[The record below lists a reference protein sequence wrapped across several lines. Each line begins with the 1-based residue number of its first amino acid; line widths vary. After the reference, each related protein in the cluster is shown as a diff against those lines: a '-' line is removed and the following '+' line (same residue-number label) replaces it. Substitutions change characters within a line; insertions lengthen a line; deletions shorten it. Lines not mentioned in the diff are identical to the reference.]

1 MSADGRP
8 FGTLELRALVFSFGC
23 AACLSIDFGPDPSE
37 VERSPARAIEELCKK
52 QRYELEGSARRTE
65 GITGGSCAFSVGPD
79 AGVVRFIV
87 TDAVSS
93 PYSRYW
99 FEVLL
104 ADEDGTNGR
113 WDTVPGESHALG
125 MAYSVSARIGETTRV
140 IDVRLYA
147 ERTDPYDT
155 GCSVGRRSRRPP
167 NAP

>member
-1 MSADGRP
+1 MGP
-8 FGTLELRALVFSFGC
+8 LELRALVVSLGC
-23 AACLSIDFGPDPSE
+23 AACLSIDFGADPSE
-37 VERSPARAIEELCKK
+37 VERSPARAIEELCDKE
-52 QRYELEGSARRTE
+52 RYELEGSAKRTE

-87 TDAVSS
+87 TDAVST

-113 WDTVPGESHALG
+113 WDTVAGESHALG
-125 MAYSVSARIGETTRV
+125 MAYSVSARIGKTTRV
-140 IDVRLYA
+140 LDVRLYA
-147 ERTDPYDT
+147 ERTDPLDT
-155 GCSVGRRSRRPP
+155 GCSIAPPSHRRP